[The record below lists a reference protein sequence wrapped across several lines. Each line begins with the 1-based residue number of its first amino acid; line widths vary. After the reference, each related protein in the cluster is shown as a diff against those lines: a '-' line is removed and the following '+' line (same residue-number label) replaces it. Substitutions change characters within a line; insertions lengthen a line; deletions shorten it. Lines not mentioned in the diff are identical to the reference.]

1 LGAAAAAAAAAG
13 AVVSYFTGLSMSG
26 AQMMIEGMQISV
38 HTPMIGITP
47 PFVLAFL
54 QEKMLTI
61 AAFDMIPEPVLLYI
75 WGFKEEESDENGR
88 RL

>member
-1 LGAAAAAAAAAG
+1 
-13 AVVSYFTGLSMSG
+13 
-26 AQMMIEGMQISV
+26 
-38 HTPMIGITP
+38 
-47 PFVLAFL
+47 VLAFL

-61 AAFDMIPEPVLLYI
+61 AAFDMIPEPLLLYI